1 MVSRSR
7 AALSPFVPPARSQRR
22 LAARVAIAGT
32 LSILLG
38 ILATACGSEGRGN
51 DACEAIET
59 ARCRRAPACGIDLP
73 GPFAN
78 GADNVDNCIAYYKDQ
93 CLHGLASG
101 ESPRGSTIDG
111 CVAAINSDCAAV
123 KAPETATACAFLLVP
138 DAGSDTGTT
147 TDGGSDT
154 GSDAGTDAT
163 SDATV
168 DAAK

>member
-1 MVSRSR
+1 MVSRFR
-7 AALSPFVPPARSQRR
+7 AAVSPFVPPARSQWP

-32 LSILLG
+32 LSLLLG
-38 ILATACGSEGRGN
+38 IFATACGSEGRGN

-101 ESPRGSTIDG
+101 ESPRASTIDG

-123 KAPETATACAFLLVP
+123 KAPETATACAFLVVP
-138 DAGSDTGTT
+138 DAGADTGA
-147 TDGGSDT
+147 DGGSDT
-154 GSDAGTDAT
+154 GSDSGTDAT
-163 SDATV
+163 SDTTV

>member
-1 MVSRSR
+1 MVSRFR
-7 AALSPFVPPARSQRR
+7 AALPTNVLPR
-22 LAARVAIAGT
+22 LAIAGT
-32 LSILLG
+32 LSFFLG
-38 ILATACGSEGRGN
+38 IFATACGSEGRGN

-101 ESPRGSTIDG
+101 ESPRSSTIDG
-111 CVAAINSDCAAV
+111 CVAAINADCAAV
-123 KAPETATACAFLLVP
+123 KAPETASACAFLIVT
-138 DAGSDTGTT
+138 DAGVDSAADTGTAV
-147 TDGGSDT
+147 
-154 GSDAGTDAT
+154 DAGTTVDAST
-163 SDATV
+163 DATV